1 MSIPG
6 KPSKLTSAAVWLGL
20 TLALLIGVA
29 GSPFAQSAPGGYRPG
44 PGQEPGGGG
53 MRHGGMR
60 HGGGGQRMMSRE
72 TLEGPPSP
80 AILHDSIGLS
90 GEQLQRYS
98 QEYSNYTADTRP
110 VRDSLR
116 TSMQAMRAAFES
128 GDRSEA
134 RGRRDALERQA
145 QELTKRDKEFE
156 KVLKKDLTKDQR
168 KRYDKW
174 KDARDKAEREQH
186 RHDSRTP
193 SGGNL

>member
-1 MSIPG
+1 MSTVG
-6 KPSKLTSAAVWLGL
+6 RLSKLTSAAVGLGL
-20 TLALLIGVA
+20 TLAVLIGLA
-29 GSPFAQSAPGGYRPG
+29 GSSFAQSAPGGYGPG

-60 HGGGGQRMMSRE
+60 HGGGQRMMSSE

-90 GEQLQRYS
+90 GDQLQRYS
-98 QEYSNYTADTRP
+98 QQYSNYTADTRP

-134 RGRRDALERQA
+134 RGRRDALQSQA
-145 QELTKRDKEFE
+145 QGLKKKDKEFE
-156 KVLKKDLTKDQR
+156 KVLKEDLTKDQQ

-186 RHDSRTP
+186 QHMRRPEPGSNP
-193 SGGNL
+193 